1 MTLPNV
7 HSKAMSLQQAQQL
20 KSLLDK
26 KNPFCRIPP
35 ELAAKA
41 EQAHKVLTGEARQV
55 EFSQAEEAL
64 F

>member
-1 MTLPNV
+1 MTLE
-7 HSKAMSLQQAQQL
+7 QAQQL
-20 KSLLDK
+20 KSLLDTN
-26 KNPFCRIPP
+26 NPFVRIST

-41 EQAHKVLTGEARQV
+41 EIAHKVLTGEAKQV

>member
-1 MTLPNV
+1 MTLE
-7 HSKAMSLQQAQQL
+7 QAQQL
-20 KSLLDK
+20 KSILDK
-26 KNPFCRIPP
+26 NNPFSRIPV

-41 EQAHKVLTGEARQV
+41 EIAHKVLTGEARQV

>member
-1 MTLPNV
+1 MTP
-7 HSKAMSLQQAQQL
+7 SQAQQL

-26 KNPFCRIPP
+26 ANPFCRIPP

-41 EQAHKVLTGEARQV
+41 EIAHKVLTGEAKQV
-55 EFSQAEEAL
+55 EFNREEAL

>member
-1 MTLPNV
+1 MT
-7 HSKAMSLQQAQQL
+7 LQQAQQL

-41 EQAHKVLTGEARQV
+41 ELAHKVLTGAVRQV
-55 EFSQAEEAL
+55 EFSRVEEAL

>member
-1 MTLPNV
+1 MTLE
-7 HSKAMSLQQAQQL
+7 QAQQL
-20 KSLLDK
+20 KSLLDLA
-26 KNPFCRIPP
+26 NPFCRIHP

-41 EQAHKVLTGEARQV
+41 ELAHKVLTGEARQV

>member
-1 MTLPNV
+1 MTLE
-7 HSKAMSLQQAQQL
+7 QAQQL

-26 KNPFCRIPP
+26 ANPFSRISP

-41 EQAHKVLTGEARQV
+41 EQAHKVLTGEAKQV
-55 EFSQAEEAL
+55 EFNSEEAL

>member
-1 MTLPNV
+1 MTL
-7 HSKAMSLQQAQQL
+7 SQAQEL

-26 KNPFCRIPP
+26 KNPFVRLPP

-41 EQAHKVLTGEARQV
+41 EIAHKVLTGEARQV

>member
-1 MTLPNV
+1 MT
-7 HSKAMSLQQAQQL
+7 LQQAQQL

-26 KNPFCRIPP
+26 ANPFNRITL

-41 EQAHKVLTGEARQV
+41 EIAHKVLTGEAKQV
-55 EFSQAEEAL
+55 EFNREEAL

>member
-1 MTLPNV
+1 MTL
-7 HSKAMSLQQAQQL
+7 SQAQQL

-26 KNPFCRIPP
+26 ANPFCRIPP

-41 EQAHKVLTGEARQV
+41 EIAHKVLTGEARQV

>member
-1 MTLPNV
+1 MT
-7 HSKAMSLQQAQQL
+7 LQQAQQL

-41 EQAHKVLTGEARQV
+41 EIAHKVLTGEAKQV
-55 EFSQAEEAL
+55 EFNREEAL